1 MRGGGGRDLRRG
13 RRDLRRGVLAATVM
27 AGLAVGIGG
36 AMADATT
43 ADGAEVA
50 RALDLPEQALELTPV
65 AAPSLHNCTLLSA
78 LDNRVRG
85 ANAARMVGVT
95 PDGLVV
101 GGSEGAAARVLNA
114 CAEVASQPAD
124 IAQVVGGMA
133 QPSWLTPVLD
143 TRLMTVVRQ
152 LREAN
157 RTFELPTSVTENGAQ
172 VVRFLALLPDAAGL
186 ADITATWRP
195 GGALRVQVVD
205 LKGGD

>member
-1 MRGGGGRDLRRG
+1 MRGGGG
-13 RRDLRRGVLAATVM
+13 RDLRRGVLAATVM

-43 ADGAEVA
+43 ADAAEVA

-85 ANAARMVGVT
+85 ANAARMVAVT

-101 GGSEGAAARVLNA
+101 GGSEDAAAQVLNA

-133 QPSWLTPVLD
+133 QTSWLTPVLD

-186 ADITATWRP
+186 ADVTATWRP
-195 GGALRVQVVD
+195 GGALQVQVVD
-205 LKGGD
+205 LKGGG

>member
-43 ADGAEVA
+43 ADAAEVA

-85 ANAARMVGVT
+85 ANAARMVAVT

-101 GGSEGAAARVLNA
+101 GGSEDAAAQVLNA

-133 QPSWLTPVLD
+133 QTSWLTPVLD

-186 ADITATWRP
+186 ADVTATWRP
-195 GGALRVQVVD
+195 GGELQVQVVD
-205 LKGGD
+205 LKGSG

>member
-1 MRGGGGRDLRRG
+1 
-13 RRDLRRGVLAATVM
+13 M

-85 ANAARMVGVT
+85 ANAARMVAVT

-101 GGSEGAAARVLNA
+101 GGSEDAAARVLNA

-133 QPSWLTPVLD
+133 QTSWLTPVLD

>member
-1 MRGGGGRDLRRG
+1 MRGGGG
-13 RRDLRRGVLAATVM
+13 RDLRRGVLAATVM

-43 ADGAEVA
+43 ADAAEVA

-85 ANAARMVGVT
+85 ANAARMVAVT

-101 GGSEGAAARVLNA
+101 GGSEDAAAQVLNA

-133 QPSWLTPVLD
+133 QTSWLTPVLD

-186 ADITATWRP
+186 ADVTATWRP
-195 GGALRVQVVD
+195 GGELQVQVVD
-205 LKGGD
+205 LKGSG

>member
-1 MRGGGGRDLRRG
+1 
-13 RRDLRRGVLAATVM
+13 M

-85 ANAARMVGVT
+85 ANAARMVAVT

-101 GGSEGAAARVLNA
+101 GGSEDAAARVLNA

-133 QPSWLTPVLD
+133 QTSWLTPVLD

-186 ADITATWRP
+186 ADVTATWRP
-195 GGALRVQVVD
+195 GGALQVQVVD
-205 LKGGD
+205 LKGGG